1 MYPIRA
7 TDDAPRFPQPLTPIG
22 FRIFVTPRVIGML
35 ERVMGCFCLN
45 ITLPEYFELDVL
57 SMDYFFFSFQRF
69 GK

>member
-7 TDDAPRFPQPLTPIG
+7 TDDAQRFSQPLTPIG

-35 ERVMGCFCLN
+35 ERVKRSVSG
-45 ITLPEYFELDVL
+45 ITLPKYFELDVFL
-57 SMDYFFFSFQRF
+57 TDYFFFSFQRF